1 MSSAPIPACEQA
13 FHEGRKTRRATG
25 VAAIAVGAAAI
36 AMGCATN
43 PVTGRREL
51 SLISESQEIQMGREA
66 SQAELQRMGE
76 IPSVPMRDLVRSM
89 GTRMAARSERPNLPW
104 EFHVMDDAAV
114 NAFAIPGGFI
124 FVTRGLLTHI
134 NSEAELAEVVGHEIG
149 HVTAKHSV
157 VQISQAQLAQVGLV
171 GASIFSQTVAKYG
184 EVLGAG
190 TSLLFLKF
198 GRDDELQADA
208 LGFRYSLAQS
218 YDVRESPKLFRMLG
232 SLGGGGGRVPEWQST
247 HPDPGNRAQR
257 AEARIAETPPA
268 QLANLKVNR
277 DGYLRLLDG
286 MVFGENPR
294 QGFFRGTR
302 FLHPDLRFEFTFPS
316 GWQVANQPDAVVG
329 LSADKTAQL
338 QLTLAKGTPAQAVQ
352 ALAGQQGV
360 TVKQRG
366 STTVNGNAAE
376 QLTFDA
382 QTQQGTLS
390 GMLLAIAYNGATYAM
405 LGIVAPNSARAG
417 EVDAAARSFRA
428 LTDAAALNVQPAKL
442 QIVTLDAAMT
452 GAQFAQRHASGNVT
466 AETLYLINGID
477 ATTPLSRGMLL
488 KRVVGG

>member
-1 MSSAPIPACEQA
+1 MTSGPIQA
-13 FHEGRKTRRATG
+13 AKRPEIAGRATRRSAAL
-25 VAAIAVGAAAI
+25 AAIAVLASTLAL
-36 AMGCATN
+36 GCATN

-66 SQAELQRMGE
+66 AQGELQRMGE

-89 GTRMAARSERPNLPW
+89 GTRMAAKSERPNLPW

-157 VQISQAQLAQVGLV
+157 VQMSQAQLAQVGLV

-190 TSLLFLKF
+190 TGLLFLKF

-218 YDVRESPKLFRMLG
+218 YDVRESPKLFKMLG

-257 AEARIAETPPA
+257 AEARIAETPAA
-268 QLANLKVNR
+268 QLTNLKVNR
-277 DGYLRLLDG
+277 DGFLRMLDG

-302 FLHPDLRFEFTFPS
+302 FLHPDMRFELTFPT

-329 LSADKTAQL
+329 LSPDKSAQL
-338 QLTLAKGTPAQAVQ
+338 QLTIAQGTPAQAVQ
-352 ALAGQQGV
+352 ALASQQGV
-360 TVKQRG
+360 TVKQR
-366 STTVNGNAAE
+366 SATTVNGNAAE
-376 QLTFDA
+376 ALTFDA
-382 QTQQGTLS
+382 QTQQGALS
-390 GMLLAIAYNGATYAM
+390 GMLLAISYNGATYAI
-405 LGIVAPNSARAG
+405 LGIMAPNSTRAS
-417 EVDAAARSFRA
+417 EVDGAARSFRA
-428 LTDAAALNVQPAKL
+428 LTDASALNVQPAKL

-452 GAQFAQRHASGNVT
+452 GAQFAQRYASGTVT

-477 ATTPLSRGMLL
+477 ATTSLARGMLL